1 MCNTLI
7 KTEKLLC
14 VLEVLRLFCDCSC
27 LMGEFGGCS
36 AIREEA
42 MALSLLRGSARG
54 REESRGL
61 KAPARS
67 YLKPFPCFSSP
78 VLLKS
83 RGGVAFEVGMGL
95 YF

>member
-1 MCNTLI
+1 MCVLGVLC
-7 KTEKLLC
+7 LLC
-14 VLEVLRLFCDCSC
+14 DSSC

-36 AIREEA
+36 AIREGA
-42 MALSLLRGSARG
+42 MVFLLLRGSARG
-54 REESRGL
+54 REESTGL
-61 KAPARS
+61 KAAARP